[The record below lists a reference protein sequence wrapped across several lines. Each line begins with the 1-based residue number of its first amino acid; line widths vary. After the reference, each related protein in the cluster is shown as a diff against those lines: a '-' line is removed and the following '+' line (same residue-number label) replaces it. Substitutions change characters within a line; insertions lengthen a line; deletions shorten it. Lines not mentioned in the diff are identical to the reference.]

1 MKKEH
6 ENYEEEV
13 SLEEMSFMLQDTL
26 RAALYFA
33 GVKKSKIEDAIDAY
47 LDAIDEVFADE
58 EGVVGFEEIVKAVE
72 HLKKTKPALFVG
84 AKK

>member
-26 RAALYFA
+26 KAALYFA

-47 LDAIDEVFADE
+47 LDAIDDVFADE
-58 EGVVGFEEIVKAVE
+58 EGIVGFEEIVKTIE
-72 HLKKTKPALFVG
+72 HMKKSKSGLFVNE
-84 AKK
+84 KK